1 MEYNKSTGVIRDK
14 DNRYKW
20 DVELTRAEMKI
31 AEVLFDWKWHSM
43 EEVEEKTGIEG
54 QRRRVQI
61 SKMKKKIKRYIVIK
75 IDRKGRRY
83 KCVRIKREQ
92 EKR

>member
-1 MEYNKSTGVIRDK
+1 MEYNKSTGVIRDE
-14 DNRYKW
+14 DNQYRW
-20 DVELTRAEMKI
+20 PVELTRAEMRI

-43 EEVEEKTGIEG
+43 EEVEEKTGIER

-83 KCVRIKREQ
+83 RCVKIKRKQ
-92 EKR
+92 EKQ